1 MNRPAPRLQRS
12 AGILTLAA
20 ALIGT
25 LLVLGACGRSDAPP
39 SGAAS
44 EDRPALVRVPADA
57 TTLQQAIDRVAS
69 GGMVLVSPGTYQ
81 ETAVVSTKDVTVRG
95 TDRNQVVIDGGG
107 IRPYGIVGIAD
118 GVRVQNLTVRNTTF
132 YGVLVTGLHDKAGP
146 RANADN
152 TSGGYETFDPA
163 KFPPLQRFE
172 IDHVTAY
179 DNGLYGIY
187 AFNSEH
193 GTIHDNY
200 ASGSADSGF
209 YVGQCHSC
217 DVLVTGNIG
226 ERNAVGFENANAS
239 APLYVVG
246 NRFSDNRVGMTFLSD
261 YQEVFIPQKGNVVAG
276 NLIADNNATA
286 TPVQADGGYGIGIGV
301 SGGTANTF
309 LRNRIT
315 DNLRAGLVLA
325 NTNDLPA
332 KGNAVTGSVF
342 ARNGVDVAGISSEAY
357 PATATCLTG
366 AQVATSF
373 PARLLRALR
382 ACTSGP
388 TPAGSATELAATS
401 PAPEGISFLDVAAPP
416 TQPGLAD
423 PSSAPSLLPGT
434 VTMPAESTIR
444 LPATDLLADLALQE

>member
-1 MNRPAPRLQRS
+1 VAALG
-12 AGILTLAA
+12 ATVLTL
-20 ALIGT
+20 G
-25 LLVLGACGRSDAPP
+25 GCGGSSQQRV
-39 SGAAS
+39 AS

-57 TTLQQAIDRVAS
+57 KTLQQAIDRVAS

-81 ETAVVSTKDVTVRG
+81 ETAIVSTKDVTVRG
-95 TDRNQVVIDGGG
+95 TDRNGVVIDGGG

-301 SGGTANTF
+301 SGGTNNTF
-309 LRNRIT
+309 ARNRIT
-315 DNLRAGLVLA
+315 GNTRAGLVLA

-332 KGNAVTGSVF
+332 IGNRISRSVF
-342 ARNGVDVAGISSEAY
+342 AANGVDIAGISSPAA
-357 PATATCLTG
+357 PATGTCLTG
-366 AQVATSF
+366 GQAATSF
-373 PARLLRALR
+373 PKGLLGVLR
-382 ACTSGP
+382 ACTSGSS
-388 TPAGSATELAATS
+388 PAGDAATLAATS
-401 PAPEGISFLDVAAPP
+401 PAPDGISFLDVTAPGA
-416 TQPGLAD
+416 QPGLAD
-423 PSSAPSLLPGT
+423 PTVAPGPLPAS
-434 VTMPAESTIR
+434 VTMPSESSIEV
-444 LPATDLLADLALQE
+444 PSAGLLADLALRR